1 MASDEDRRNGSKP
14 GDGYQ
19 GCGEVKQAVFEQRCQ
34 REQVHANDDCY
45 PSGDHVGPS
54 NSGKHSGAE
63 RCERELDANDDA
75 EDSTGLCVKR
85 RRLRPPTPGE
95 ERAGGA
101 NHQ

>member
-1 MASDEDRRNGSKP
+1 M
-14 GDGYQ
+14 
-19 GCGEVKQAVFEQRCQ
+19 KQAVFEQRCQ
-34 REQVHANDDCY
+34 REHVHANDDCY

-63 RCERELDANDDA
+63 PCERELDANDDA
-75 EDSTGLCVKR
+75 EDTTGLCVKR
-85 RRLRPPTPGE
+85 RWLRPPTPGE